1 MVRVLSQCVV
11 SGLSDASAGTC
22 RYHGVVVDDI
32 SISDVVGTGH
42 DGVRRSDGPAR
53 NELP

>member
-1 MVRVLSQCVV
+1 MVRIPSQCWG

-22 RYHGVVVDDI
+22 RYHDVVMDD
-32 SISDVVGTGH
+32 ISDVVGTGH
-42 DGVRRSDGPAR
+42 DGVCRSDGPTR